1 MKFDISSSKLF
12 AQLQMV
18 SSIIAQKNT
27 ISILENVIFMVKG
40 STLTLKAAD
49 SETMIQTSLE
59 VENVAGG
66 DIEVGFDAKMLLGV
80 IGNLPEQPITFEIE
94 QDEESY

>member
-49 SETMIQTSLE
+49 SETM
-59 VENVAGG
+59 
-66 DIEVGFDAKMLLGV
+66 
-80 IGNLPEQPITFEIE
+80 
-94 QDEESY
+94 